1 MHEQRSPERSEEFAR
16 LDGAILGLL
25 TSPVQQRPLSAV
37 ELAREADPRNG
48 HDDLEVSVSLP
59 PPSVFW
65 RTSGIELGAVIR
77 LRRKRLRLSI
87 EVLAHDAR
95 MHPTYLSGIER
106 GIRNPTWDRISDLA
120 EALGV
125 PVSTLA
131 CEAED
136 RRVKQALHAAA
147 VSAYRAA
154 CARHGHDE
162 RADLGSR

>member
-1 MHEQRSPERSEEFAR
+1 MHEQRSPERSEDIAR

-25 TSPVQQRPLSAV
+25 ASHAQQRPLSAV
-37 ELAREADPRNG
+37 EVAHEGRMTDP
-48 HDDLEVSVSLP
+48 LEVSVSIP

-65 RTSGIELGAVIR
+65 RAEGAELGAVIR
-77 LRRKRLRLSI
+77 ARRGALRMNI
-87 EVLAHDAR
+87 EVLAGEAG

-136 RRVKQALHAAA
+136 RRIKQALHAAA

-154 CARHGHDE
+154 CARHGHDKHM
-162 RADLGSR
+162 AQGSR

>member
-1 MHEQRSPERSEEFAR
+1 MHEQRSPERSEDIAR

-25 TSPVQQRPLSAV
+25 TSPAQQRPLSAV
-37 ELAREADPRNG
+37 EAAHEGRMTDP
-48 HDDLEVSVSLP
+48 LEVSVSLP

-65 RTSGIELGAVIR
+65 RTGGTELGAVIR

-106 GIRNPTWDRISDLA
+106 GIRNPTWDKVSDLA

-136 RRVKQALHAAA
+136 RRIKQALHAAA
-147 VSAYRAA
+147 ASGYRAA

-162 RADLGSR
+162 REDVGSR

>member
-1 MHEQRSPERSEEFAR
+1 MHEQRSPERSEDIAR

-25 TSPVQQRPLSAV
+25 ASPVQQRPLSSV
-37 ELAREADPRNG
+37 EVAHEERMTDP
-48 HDDLEVSVSLP
+48 LEVSVSLP

-65 RTSGIELGAVIR
+65 RTGGTELGAAIR
-77 LRRKRLRLSI
+77 SRRQALQLSI
-87 EVLAHDAR
+87 EFLAGKAG

-120 EALGV
+120 EVLGV

-136 RRVKQALHAAA
+136 RRIKQALNAAA

-162 RADLGSR
+162 HMTQGSR